1 MNWSNKSDLISLD
14 MNFFIKTFGCIQNTA
29 DSERIKAFYW
39 NKGYKE
45 VNEWRKAD
53 LVIINTCIIRESAE
67 NRVYGLINEID
78 KQNLSVAKATSPL
91 KKGRK
96 NIKIIVTGC
105 LSGLAHKDKTG
116 KKLAQLKRDFPTVT
130 EFLPIEKISFE
141 IDPIRDKKSLA
152 LIPISFGC
160 SNFCSYCI
168 VPFARGP
175 EISRPMEEIL
185 KEIDEVI
192 KNGFKEVLLIGQNVN
207 SYLNPSKSPSNPPLK
222 KRGRIATPTPF
233 DEGENINYVVHMGKK
248 RLHSSFHILL
258 EEVAKKDLQ
267 KISFVSSN
275 PWDFSDELIDT
286 IAKYS
291 NIDRLLHLP
300 VQAGDDTVLK
310 NMNRGYTAKEYLDL
324 VKKIRAKI
332 PDVRFSTD
340 IIIGF
345 PGEDEKAFQNT
356 VDLCKKANFEIAYL
370 NKYSPR
376 KGTVSAKLYK
386 DEIAQSE
393 KKKRWN
399 VLNDLINK
407 KKVV

>member
-1 MNWSNKSDLISLD
+1 

-29 DSERIKAFYW
+29 DSERIRTFYC

-45 VNEWRKAD
+45 VNNWKSAD

-67 NRVYGLINEID
+67 NRVYGLINEIN
-78 KQNLSVAKATSPL
+78 KFNRNLATIQESSL
-91 KKGRK
+91 KETSLKP
-96 NIKIIVTGC
+96 IEMIVTGC
-105 LSGLAHKDKTG
+105 LAGLANRDKTG
-116 KKLAQLKRDFPTVT
+116 KKLAQLKRDFPTVSAFT
-130 EFLPIEKISFE
+130 SIEEISLKV
-141 IDPIRDKKSLA
+141 DPTRDEKEVA

-175 EISRPMEEIL
+175 EVSRKMETII

-192 KNGFKEVLLIGQNVN
+192 KNGFKKILLIGQNVN
-207 SYLNPSKSPSNPPLK
+207 SYGADFNDDTMVS
-222 KRGRIATPTPF
+222 
-233 DEGENINYVVHMGKK
+233 MGKK
-248 RLHSSFHILL
+248 RIKSSFHKLL

-267 KISFVSSN
+267 KVSFVSSN

-286 IAKYS
+286 IAKYP

-310 NMNRGYTAKEYLDL
+310 NMNRGYTAKEYLYL
-324 VKKIRAKI
+324 VKKIRNKI
-332 PDVRFSTD
+332 PEVRFSTD

-356 VDLCKKANFEIAYL
+356 VDLCKKANFEIGYL

-386 DEIAQSE
+386 DEIPQNE
-393 KKKRWN
+393 KKRRWN
-399 VLNDLINK
+399 VLNNLINK
-407 KKVV
+407 NDMV

>member
-1 MNWSNKSDLISLD
+1 MK
-14 MNFFIKTFGCIQNTA
+14 FFIKTFGCIQNTA

-39 NKGYKE
+39 NKGYEETDSWK
-45 VNEWRKAD
+45 RAD
-53 LVIINTCIIRESAE
+53 LVIINTCIVRESAE
-67 NRVYGLINEID
+67 NRVYGLINLIHQFNVKFPISND
-78 KQNLSVAKATSPL
+78 K
-91 KKGRK
+91 KKR
-96 NIKIIVTGC
+96 IKIIVTGC
-105 LSGLAHKDKTG
+105 LAGLADKDKSG
-116 KKLAQLKRDFPTVT
+116 KKLAQLKRDFPEVSD
-130 EFLPIEKISFE
+130 FLPIEKISFK
-141 IDPIRDKKSLA
+141 IDPIRDKKKIS

-175 EISRPMEEIL
+175 EVSRPMKEIL
-185 KEIDEVI
+185 KEVDEVL

-207 SYLNPSKSPSNPPLK
+207 SYGADLMSNDQFPISNEML
-222 KRGRIATPTPF
+222 
-233 DEGENINYVVHMGKK
+233 VHMGKK
-248 RLHSSFHILL
+248 RLRSSFHILL

-275 PWDFSDELIDT
+275 PWDFSDELIET
-286 IAKYS
+286 IAKYP

-300 VQAGDDTVLK
+300 IQSGDNDILK
-310 NMNRGYTAKEYLDL
+310 KMNRGYTAKDYLNL
-324 VKKIRAKI
+324 VKKIRDKV
-332 PDVRFSTD
+332 DGVRFSTD

-386 DEIAQSE
+386 DEIPQSE

-399 VLNDLINK
+399 ILNNLINRR
-407 KKVV
+407 